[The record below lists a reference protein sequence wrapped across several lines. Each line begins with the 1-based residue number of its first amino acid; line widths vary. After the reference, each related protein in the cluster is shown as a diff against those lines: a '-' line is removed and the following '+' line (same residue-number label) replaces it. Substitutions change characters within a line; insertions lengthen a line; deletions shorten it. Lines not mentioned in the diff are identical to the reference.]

1 MAMGAQ
7 SVLVRLLMK
16 DVPQTN
22 VMTGNM
28 TQLGIT
34 ITEIVMAWRRFA
46 RSRHDAAAIAEFET
60 VRERMLT
67 VLSIALGF
75 MAGVAS
81 GALAFATAGLRGAL
95 VAVVIVAAMALWA
108 GVRQART

>member
-16 DVPQTN
+16 EVPQTN

-28 TQLGIT
+28 TQLGIA
-34 ITEIVMAWRRFA
+34 ITDIVMAWRRFA
-46 RSRHDAAAIAEFET
+46 RSRHDASATAEFEK
-60 VRERMLT
+60 VREHLLT

-75 MAGVAS
+75 MAGAAS
-81 GALAFATAGLRGAL
+81 GAFAFAAAGLRGAL
-95 VAVVIVAAMALWA
+95 VAVAIVAAVGLWA
-108 GVRQART
+108 AVRERA